1 MVHVDESDLS
11 NLEAAL
17 AAARRR
23 LGRGPDYVFKHVGA
37 KENVHHQFYR
47 AITEI
52 SSLKAHVYRYDR
64 TNWNLQHAR
73 AADGDPCICDGI
85 ISLTLGC
92 PGIWWMIRSS

>member
-37 KENVHHQFYR
+37 KENVHH
-47 AITEI
+47 
-52 SSLKAHVYRYDR
+52 
-64 TNWNLQHAR
+64 
-73 AADGDPCICDGI
+73 
-85 ISLTLGC
+85 
-92 PGIWWMIRSS
+92 